1 MCHVGKICG
10 YHHMALEYTM
20 EARILH
26 NINLIS
32 TRTGF
37 RIIWIQLYT
46 LLSPI
51 SSSFKFSDIPK
62 KIHGAILIF
71 THLIVEKYIFA
82 QFYSHALF
90 IIPILALS
98 YPKQLATSRMIFN
111 YMSLKSIQC
120 KESLYGDIPIKL
132 HSGPLLRQWDE
143 GQGVCSMGRV
153 FARWA
158 GGCGWKDI
166 KAVVSNFQFN
176 YELRSIQFTV
186 ILKYRVVPKTT
197 FLK

>member
-1 MCHVGKICG
+1 
-10 YHHMALEYTM
+10 M
-20 EARILH
+20 EAKILH

-51 SSSFKFSDIPK
+51 SCSFKFSDIPK
-62 KIHGAILIF
+62 KTHGAILIF

-90 IIPILALS
+90 ITPILSLS
-98 YPKQLATSRMIFN
+98 YPKQLTTSRMIFN

-120 KESLYGDIPIKL
+120 KESLYGDIPKQHFLNSFSPINSTVGICCGNVK
-132 HSGPLLRQWDE
+132 R
-143 GQGVCSMGRV
+143 
-153 FARWA
+153 
-158 GGCGWKDI
+158 GGWLDWEK
-166 KAVVSNFQFN
+166 
-176 YELRSIQFTV
+176 IQ
-186 ILKYRVVPKTT
+186 
-197 FLK
+197 